1 MIKNY
6 LDLRNVLR
14 LSNEKLLY
22 KCKLKIVCSEK

>member
-14 LSNEKLLY
+14 LSNETLLY
-22 KCKLKIVCSEK
+22 KCKLKIVCIE